1 MIAFWQLRIDTY
13 STQFV
18 WILPIMQACIFFRNI
33 PYFVHVC
40 IVDIL
45 VDICSLSASYMIF
58 LVLA

>member
-18 WILPIMQACIFFRNI
+18 WIFPIMHACIFFGNST
-33 PYFVHVC
+33 YFVHVC

-45 VDICSLSASYMIF
+45 VDICSLSASYVIF